1 MVTNV
6 DGLARCGLRAYER
19 AHGLGTGLNT
29 TSFSQAR
36 GWAHTRTVHCGALKI
51 GGAAAG
57 RKRKMYPWGN
67 ALTPDGTHRANVW
80 QGAFPTSNS
89 VEDGYAGVAPVLAFG
104 PQNGNWECTT

>member
-1 MVTNV
+1 MWMGSHGVV
-6 DGLARCGLRAYER
+6 CGLTSGHTDSGLVLIQHHSHRLEAGLTRALSTEDRRRGGR
-19 AHGLGTGLNT
+19 A
-29 TSFSQAR
+29 QAEDVR
-36 GWAHTRTVHCGALKI
+36 
-51 GGAAAG
+51 
-57 RKRKMYPWGN
+57 PWGN

>member
-1 MVTNV
+1 MWMGSHGVV
-6 DGLARCGLRAYER
+6 CGLTSGHTDSGLVLIQHHSHRLEAGLTRALSTE
-19 AHGLGTGLNT
+19 A
-29 TSFSQAR
+29 
-36 GWAHTRTVHCGALKI
+36 I

-104 PQNGNWECTT
+104 PQNGLGMYRT